1 MSLAGKVVLVTGA
14 SKGIGKAVVERLGKD
29 GASVV
34 VNYASD
40 TAGAEAVVASI
51 GAEHALA
58 VQADVSTIAGIESL
72 VSQAVKRFGR
82 LDVVMANAG
91 VMTMRSVMNTTEA
104 DFDKTFAINVKG
116 PYFLVQKA
124 VPHMPPGGRVI
135 LVSTGIAHSSTVQ
148 PGYTLYGATKGAI
161 EQMTRIMSKDLA
173 TKGIT
178 VNAIGPGPT
187 ATDLF
192 FEGKSE
198 QLINM
203 IKSQS
208 PFNELGKPEDI
219 AAAVKFLASDDSRWI
234 SGQTILVNGAAFV

>member
-1 MSLAGKVVLVTGA
+1 
-14 SKGIGKAVVERLGKD
+14 
-29 GASVV
+29 
-34 VNYASD
+34 
-40 TAGAEAVVASI
+40 
-51 GAEHALA
+51 
-58 VQADVSTIAGIESL
+58 
-72 VSQAVKRFGR
+72 
-82 LDVVMANAG
+82 
-91 VMTMRSVMNTTEA
+91 
-104 DFDKTFAINVKG
+104 
-116 PYFLVQKA
+116 
-124 VPHMPPGGRVI
+124 MPPGGRVI